1 MQSPRRIQRGAVA
14 FACVALAA
22 TDLNFSLLA
31 PFFPNRR
38 PAHGQSAFVIGVIFA
53 LQPLAALLITPLT
66 PALIRAGGAARVL
79 TCSLVAQAAFAAAFG
94 FVDLAPTAA
103 AFTAAACALR
113 VCQGATA
120 GCAETAATSLVM
132 RAVPPDLVGSAVGWS
147 EASRALGSLAGPA
160 IGGVLYHAF
169 GFSAPFYAAGA
180 LLLLLVPAA
189 GCVPRQI
196 GAAAG
201 DRRGALGSL
210 LRSPPVVAA
219 CLTQFVCL
227 VSICFLDPTL
237 QPALAQPPLGLT
249 AVEVGLLLS
258 MAVLV
263 YALVSVVS
271 GFLASR
277 LGNGPQLAVGLLLM
291 ALGFVAL
298 GPTPLLPARFAPP
311 RAVGTVAA
319 ALCAVGFGGGLGLV
333 PTTNLLVLGARRRGL
348 SVDESS
354 ASIAALSNVA
364 FSSGAVVGPLLGGA
378 LLQVTTFAWATTALG
393 LGIVALPLLLAP
405 CLLARGRSGG
415 AAATTAALVSPVGA
429 ARAAAAAAHR
439 VARRVGRRFRAARGG
454 RHRRPP
460 RPPADVCVDVVARL
474 ALRDAARHARA
485 LAQLVGHERGGRRR
499 GRGAGGRRAAAGPVA
514 RDRGVGVALSRPG
527 LEMAHICDS

>member
-31 PFFPNRR
+31 PFFPNEAS
-38 PAHGQSAFVIGVIFA
+38 AHGQSAVVIGVIFA

-277 LGNGPQLAVGLLLM
+277 LGNGPQLAVGLVLM

-354 ASIAALSNVA
+354 ASLAALSNVA

-415 AAATTAALVSPVGA
+415 AAATTAALVSPVGGRA
-429 ARAAAAAAHR
+429 PPPPPPTASLDASADDFEPRAAGGIGDLRAHLLTF
-439 VARRVGRRFRAARGG
+439 ASTSSLGS
-454 RHRRPP
+454 H
-460 RPPADVCVDVVARL
+460 CVTPL
-474 ALRDAARHARA
+474 ATP
-485 LAQLVGHERGGRRR
+485 GHSRNSSVTSA
-499 GRGAGGRRAAAGPVA
+499 AGGDAGAAPAGGA
-514 RDRGVGVALSRPG
+514 LQRDLSRVTEESVSPFLG
-527 LEMAHICDS
+527 QD